1 MLLYKTLNNRIE
13 MNNPIGYD
21 SIQSCFLI
29 KNDASFYWYR
39 DVAFNDNAESKYY
52 LFSCYLN
59 GIYGVR
65 QDADEAAY
73 WLGQAANSDIL
84 EAQVILAQ
92 LYEKKGNLQDARY
105 WYQRGLDSKKYM
117 ITETSDDEFQDL
129 KNECKLALQRYK

>member
-1 MLLYKTLNNRIE
+1 

-21 SIQSCFLI
+21 SIQSCFLM
-29 KNDASFYWYR
+29 KDDASFYWYR

-52 LFSCYLN
+52 LFSSYLN

-92 LYEKKGNLQDARY
+92 LYEKKGDLQDARY
-105 WYQRGLDSKKYM
+105 WYQRGLERKKYM
-117 ITETSDDEFQDL
+117 ITETSDNEFQDL
-129 KNECKLALQRYK
+129 KNECKLALERYK

>member
-1 MLLYKTLNNRIE
+1 MRRFTGTVMLLLMIMQKVNTICSL
-13 MNNPIGYD
+13 
-21 SIQSCFLI
+21 
-29 KNDASFYWYR
+29 
-39 DVAFNDNAESKYY
+39 
-52 LFSCYLN
+52 CYLN

-92 LYEKKGNLQDARY
+92 LYEKKGDLQDARY

-117 ITETSDDEFQDL
+117 INETSDDELQDL
-129 KNECKLALQRYK
+129 KNECKLALERCK